1 MFYRVSKNSKHF
13 LVFVIF
19 FSSFFWLTAQSQTKE
34 TISLANFLEEIQ
46 RTHRIAFSYANS
58 NIDGKHI
65 TPPKNQLSLQA
76 LIAYIEQETGLTFEQ
91 ISEGNYAIR
100 YLFEE
105 EDSMV
110 EFLDEILVTNYLTKG
125 ISLKNDGV
133 TNIKPQKFGIL
144 PGLIEPDVLQTIQ
157 ALPGIQSVDERV
169 SNINV
174 RGGTNDQNLIL
185 WDGIKMYQSGHFFG
199 LISAFNP
206 YLTKDVVVSKNGTS
220 AMYGDGVSSIID
232 MKSSDI
238 ISEKASGG
246 AGFNLVSADAY
257 ARLPLSDNMEIQVS
271 ARRSI
276 TDLIVTPTYDQY
288 FKRIFQ
294 DTDLTNENNNALS
307 TNERFYFYDASLKF
321 LYDIT
326 EKDKIR
332 FNALTV
338 YNDLSYEELSTI
350 NDINQSLNSALQQSN
365 LALGLEYIREWNPD
379 LRTKAQLYF
388 SQYDLYASNFNVNNG
403 QRLVQ
408 ENEVID
414 NGFKFQVNYLLEK
427 NLNYNGGY
435 QYTEVGIGN
444 LEDVN
449 APFFRRYIKNVLRTH
464 SLYNEIRF
472 TSNSKNTSARIGLRT
487 NYVDKFSEFFI
498 EPRLSFSQ
506 KFLEHWR
513 FEILAELKS
522 QTTSQVIDLQNDFL
536 GVEKRRWILSN
547 NEVIPIINS
556 KQGSIG
562 IHYNKNNFTISA
574 EAYVKQ
580 IEGITT
586 RSQGFQNQ
594 YQFIDAIGN
603 YNIKGIDILINKRFN
618 NFSTWLSYTY
628 SKNNYQFEA
637 LNFARTFP
645 NNLDIRHAFTFAGT
659 YAIGGFKLALGLNYR
674 SGKPFTRPNSQTPLS
689 SASFINYAAPNSSNI
704 NDYIRTDLSATYK
717 FKFTNTAD
725 AVIGASI
732 WNVLDRKNVINT
744 YFTIDDSETISKIE
758 HQSLGITPNITFR
771 VKF

>member
-1 MFYRVSKNSKHF
+1 MSKKTKHF

-19 FSSFFWLTAQSQTKE
+19 FSSFYWLPSQSLTREPIPLVK
-34 TISLANFLEEIQ
+34 FLEFFQNVHHI
-46 RTHRIAFSYANS
+46 TFSYADA
-58 NIDGKHI
+58 NIEDKMIVVPEKTLSI
-65 TPPKNQLSLQA
+65 TE
-76 LIAYIEQETGLTFEQ
+76 LIAYIEIETGLSLEQ
-91 ISEGNYAIR
+91 IGESNFVIR
-100 YLFEE
+100 NLFQE
-105 EDSMV
+105 EDKMV

-125 ISLKNDGV
+125 ISLKNDGAI
-133 TNIKPQKFGIL
+133 NIKPQKFSIL

-169 SNINV
+169 SSINV

-206 YLTKDVVVSKNGTS
+206 YLTKDVIVSKNGTS

-232 MKSSDI
+232 MKSSDQV
-238 ISEKASGG
+238 SSKVSGG
-246 AGFNLVSADAY
+246 AGFNLISADAY
-257 ARLPLSDNMEIQVS
+257 ARVPLSNNMEVQVS

-276 TDLIVTPTYDQY
+276 TDLIITPTYDQY

-294 DTDLTNENNNALS
+294 DTDLTTQNNNAVS
-307 TNERFYFYDASLKF
+307 SDERFYFYDASLKL
-321 LYDIT
+321 LYNIT
-326 EKDKIR
+326 NKDKIR
-332 FNALTV
+332 FNVLNV

-350 NDINQSLNSALQQSN
+350 DDIDQNLNSKLTQSN
-365 LALGLEYIREWNPD
+365 LALGVEYIREWSKD
-379 LRTKAQLYF
+379 LRTKAQVYL
-388 SQYDLYASNFNVNNG
+388 SNYDLYASNSNANNG
-403 QRLVQ
+403 QRLIQ
-408 ENEVID
+408 ENEVVD

-435 QYTEVGIGN
+435 QYTEVGISN

-449 APFFRRYIKNVLRTH
+449 TPVFKRYIKNVLRTH

-498 EPRLSFSQ
+498 EPRLSFTQ
-506 KFLEHWR
+506 KFLDHFR
-513 FEILAELKS
+513 FEILGELKS

-547 NEVIPIINS
+547 NEDIPIINS
-556 KQGSIG
+556 KQASIG
-562 IHYNKNNFTISA
+562 VHYNDNQLTISA

-603 YNIKGIDILINKRFN
+603 YNIKGVDILVNKRFT
-618 NFSTWLSYTY
+618 NFSTWLSYTF
-628 SKNNYQFEA
+628 SKNDYTFEE
-637 LNFARTFP
+637 LNFGQPFP
-645 NNLDIRHAFTFAGT
+645 NNVDIRHAFTFAGT
-659 YAIGGFKLALGLNYR
+659 YAFNNLKVALGLNYR
-674 SGKPFTRPNSQTPLS
+674 SGKPFTKPNADTPLS
-689 SASFINYAAPNSSNI
+689 SANFINYRSPNSSNI
-704 NDYIRTDLSATYK
+704 DDYIRTDISATYK
-717 FKFTNTAD
+717 FKFTNASD
-725 AVIGASI
+725 AIIGFSI
-732 WNVLDRKNVINT
+732 WNLLDRKNIINT
-744 YFTIDDSETISKIE
+744 YYTIDNSETISKVQ
-758 HQSLGITPNITFR
+758 HQSLGITPNVTFR

>member
-1 MFYRVSKNSKHF
+1 MFYRVSKKIKHF

-19 FSSFFWLTAQSQTKE
+19 FSSFYWLPSQSQTREPIPLVK
-34 TISLANFLEEIQ
+34 FLEFFQNLYQI
-46 RTHRIAFSYANS
+46 TFSYADA
-58 NIDGKHI
+58 NIEDKTIIVPKKTISIAELI
-65 TPPKNQLSLQA
+65 T
-76 LIAYIEQETGLTFEQ
+76 YIEDETGLTIEKIGDTNF
-91 ISEGNYAIR
+91 AIR
-100 YLFEE
+100 NLFQE
-105 EDSMV
+105 EDKMV
-110 EFLDEILVTNYLTKG
+110 EFLDEVMVTNYLTKG
-125 ISLKNDGV
+125 ISLKNDGAI
-133 TNIKPQKFGIL
+133 NIKPQNFSIL

-169 SNINV
+169 SSINV

-232 MKSSDI
+232 MKSSNK
-238 ISEKASGG
+238 ISKEISGG
-246 AGFNLVSADAY
+246 AGFNLISADAY
-257 ARLPLSDNMEIQVS
+257 TRVPLNEKLEIQLS

-276 TDLIVTPTYDQY
+276 TDLIITPTYDQY

-294 DTDLTNENNNALS
+294 DTDLTSQNNNTVS
-307 TNERFYFYDASLKF
+307 SDERFYFYDASLKV
-321 LYDIT
+321 LYNIT

-332 FNALTV
+332 INALNV
-338 YNDLSYEELSTI
+338 YNDLSYEEFSTI
-350 NDINQSLNSALQQSN
+350 NNINQSLNSELTQSN
-365 LALGLEYIREWNPD
+365 LALGLEYTREWSKD
-379 LRTKAQLYF
+379 LRTKAQIYL
-388 SQYDLYASNFNVNNG
+388 SNYDLYASNFNVNNG
-403 QRLVQ
+403 QRLIQ
-408 ENEVID
+408 ENEVVD
-414 NGFKFQVNYLLEK
+414 NGFKFQINYLLEK

-435 QYTEVGIGN
+435 QYTEVGISN

-449 APFFRRYIKNVLRTH
+449 TPIFRRYIKNVLRTH

-472 TSNSKNTSARIGLRT
+472 ISNSKNTSARIGLRT
-487 NYVDKFSEFFI
+487 NYVDNFSEFFM

-506 KFLEHWR
+506 KFLEHFR
-513 FEILAELKS
+513 FEILGELKS

-547 NEVIPIINS
+547 NDDVPIINS
-556 KQGSIG
+556 QQASIG
-562 IHYNKNNFTISA
+562 VHYNDNQLTVSA

-603 YNIKGIDILINKRFN
+603 YNTKGVDILINKRFT

-628 SKNNYQFEA
+628 SKNNYTFGE
-637 LNFARTFP
+637 LNFGQPFP
-645 NNLDIRHAFTFAGT
+645 NNVDIRHAFTFAGT
-659 YAIGGFKLALGLNYR
+659 YAINNFKIALGLNYR
-674 SGKPFTRPNSQTPLS
+674 SGKPFTAPYKDIPLS
-689 SASFINYAAPNSSNI
+689 SANFINYTSPNSSNI
-704 NDYIRTDLSATYK
+704 DDYIRTDLSATYK
-717 FKFTNTAD
+717 FKFTNTSNAI
-725 AVIGASI
+725 IGFSI
-732 WNVLDRKNVINT
+732 WNLLDRTNTINT
-744 YFTIDDSETISKIE
+744 YYTIDNSETISRVE